1 MCTVYD
7 EEGATQMFSDRRF
20 RQILPQVFAVALAAL
35 LSLGVVAQAANK
47 QDNSEKERVLQP
59 VKLAV
64 LIQDNLVSHVS
75 NEIRA
80 TGKFIEALP
89 KGSEVMVGYITAGS
103 LQVRQPFTPDLAKAA
118 GSLRILISSPSA
130 TPYNPYVEVLEA
142 LRKFDSNSK
151 TRNVVLLVSDGLDTS
166 RGFDPSSILDSVDL
180 KRAVAEANRRD
191 VSIYSFFA
199 PSIVLT
205 NRSHLAAT
213 YGQSSLAKV
222 AKETG
227 GEAFFQGTTDFVT
240 FDPFFE
246 RFVRAL
252 NRAEPVN
259 TNVR

>member
-1 MCTVYD
+1 
-7 EEGATQMFSDRRF
+7 MFSDKRF
-20 RQILPQVFAVALAAL
+20 RQIMPQVFAVALAAL
-35 LSLGVVAQAANK
+35 LSLGVVAQAAKK

-59 VKLAV
+59 IKLAV

-103 LQVRQPFTPDLAKAA
+103 LQVRQSFTPDLAKAA
-118 GSLRILISSPSA
+118 GSLRILISSSSA

-142 LRKFDSNSK
+142 LKKFDSDSK

-166 RGFDPSSILDSVDL
+166 RGFDPASILDSIDL

-213 YGQSSLAKV
+213 YGQSSLSKV

-246 RFVRAL
+246 RFTRAL

-259 TNVR
+259 THVR